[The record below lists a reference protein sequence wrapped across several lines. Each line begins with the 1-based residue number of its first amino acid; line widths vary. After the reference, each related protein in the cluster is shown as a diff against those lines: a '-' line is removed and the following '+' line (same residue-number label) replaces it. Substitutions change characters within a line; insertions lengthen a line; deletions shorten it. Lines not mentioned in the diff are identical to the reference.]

1 MMHKKVNTEDFFREI
16 RKGNISFLSRAIT
29 LIESTKKSDQLQALQ
44 LIQYCL
50 PFAGNSIR
58 IGITGPPGVGKST
71 FIEAFGNYL
80 ISLGKKV
87 AVLAI
92 DPSSSVNKGSIL
104 GDKTRMEKLAT
115 NTNAFIRPSPAGNTL
130 GGVAHM
136 TKESIT
142 LCEAA
147 GFDVILVETVG
158 VGQSETLVYSLTDF
172 FLLLHLAGSG
182 DELQGIKRGIVE
194 MADGIVINKAEGNN
208 LRAARFAKKELENA
222 LHFYPPKE
230 NQWKPEV
237 HLCSAILNQGI
248 LEIWEMIS
256 EFLTLTRKNGYF
268 EARRAEQN
276 KEWLKKSITDL
287 LLQDFFASAKVKS
300 SIKKMEQSI
309 AHQQISP
316 LDAAIQLLELYR
328 NKKEE

>member
-16 RKGNISFLSRAIT
+16 RKGNISFLGRAIT
-29 LIESTKKSDQLQALQ
+29 LIESTKKSDQLQALK

-50 PFAGNSIR
+50 PYAGNSIR

-130 GGVAHM
+130 GGVAQM

-172 FLLLHLAGSG
+172 FLLLYLAGSG

-194 MADGIVINKAEGNN
+194 MADGILINKAEGNN
-208 LRAARFAKKELENA
+208 LQVARIAKKELENA

-230 NQWKPEV
+230 NKWKPEV

-248 LEIWEMIS
+248 LEIWQMIS

-268 EARRAEQN
+268 EAKRAEQN

-287 LLQDFFASAKVKS
+287 LLQDFFTSAKVKS
-300 SIKKMEQSI
+300 SIKKMEQNI
-309 AHQQISP
+309 ANQRISP
-316 LDAAIQLLELYR
+316 LDAAIQLIELYR

>member
-16 RKGNISFLSRAIT
+16 RKGNISFLGRAIT
-29 LIESTKKSDQLQALQ
+29 LIESTKKSDQLQALK

-50 PFAGNSIR
+50 PYAGNSIR

-130 GGVAHM
+130 GGVAQM

-172 FLLLHLAGSG
+172 FLLLYLAGSG

-194 MADGIVINKAEGNN
+194 MADGILINKAEGNN
-208 LRAARFAKKELENA
+208 LQVARIAKKELENA

-230 NQWKPEV
+230 NKWKPEV

-248 LEIWEMIS
+248 LEIWQMIS

-268 EARRAEQN
+268 EAKRAEQN

-287 LLQDFFASAKVKS
+287 LLQDFFTSAKVKS

-309 AHQQISP
+309 ANQRISP
-316 LDAAIQLLELYR
+316 LDAAIQLIELYR